1 MVNYGTCFK
10 IHLRLIEQ
18 ALKKEL
24 QSRAERPRTIHQ
36 AIQYAVFTGGKRFRP
51 VLVLAACEAC
61 GGRMKDALRPAC
73 AVELIHTYSL
83 VHDDLPALDNDAVR
97 RGRPTCH
104 KKFGEATAILAG
116 DGLLTLAFEIL
127 SGIQPAEKA
136 IRLVREISTAAGVH
150 GMIAGQVEDIETISK
165 RLDLATHDFICV
177 NKTGK
182 LIRSSVKAGAL
193 VAGASPKKLAL
204 IDRYAHA
211 VGLAFQVVDDL
222 LDQDGY
228 CRFMP
233 EDQVVQKA
241 RQLIKT
247 AKTVAGKLGTR
258 ARYLVLLADFLE
270 SRIPR
275 K

>member
-10 IHLRLIEQ
+10 IHLRLIER

-127 SGIQPAEKA
+127 SGVQPAEKA

-211 VGLAFQVVDDL
+211 IGLAFQVVDDL

>member
-1 MVNYGTCFK
+1 
-10 IHLRLIEQ
+10 
-18 ALKKEL
+18 
-24 QSRAERPRTIHQ
+24 
-36 AIQYAVFTGGKRFRP
+36 
-51 VLVLAACEAC
+51 
-61 GGRMKDALRPAC
+61 MKDALRPAC

-83 VHDDLPALDNDAVR
+83 VHDDLAALDNDAVR

-182 LIRSSVKAGAL
+182 LIRASVKAGAL

-211 VGLAFQVVDDL
+211 IGLAFQVVDDL

-233 EDQVVQKA
+233 EDRVVQKA
-241 RQLIKT
+241 EKLIQT
-247 AKTVAGKLGTR
+247 AKKVAGKLGTR
-258 ARYLVLLADFLE
+258 ARCLVLLADFLE
-270 SRIPR
+270 SRIPQ